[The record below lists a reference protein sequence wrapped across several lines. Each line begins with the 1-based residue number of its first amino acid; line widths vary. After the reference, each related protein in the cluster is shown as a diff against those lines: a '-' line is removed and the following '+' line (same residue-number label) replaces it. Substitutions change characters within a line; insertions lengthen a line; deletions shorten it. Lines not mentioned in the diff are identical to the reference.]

1 VLLERLR
8 PSEPEP
14 PVRLHPNL
22 AGIYRKKVER
32 LQHSI
37 SKPDVRDEAIG
48 VLRGLLDRI
57 VITPAQTGLQVE
69 IVGEIAQMIELGLGE
84 DTRERAVLGERMAR
98 R

>member
-1 VLLERLR
+1 MNGLR
-8 PSEPEP
+8 ASEPEP

-32 LQHSI
+32 LQQAI
-37 SKPDVRDEAIG
+37 GEPDIRDEAIG

-57 VITPAQTGLQVE
+57 VITSAQTGLQVE